1 MKALDEQD
9 FKQKMVLFLDGELN
23 LEESSTFLEF
33 ANQKPELMAQIQQEK
48 SFRELLKQKARQRSA
63 SSELIQNIQS
73 KISQRL

>member
-1 MKALDEQD
+1 MKALNEQD

-33 ANQKPELMAQIQQEK
+33 ANQKPEFMAQIQQEK
-48 SFRELLKQKARQRSA
+48 SFRELLKQKAGQRSA